1 MGATSIQAVI
11 FDLDGTLVDSLEDIA
26 AALGG
31 ALADA
36 GLARP
41 PIELVRSWIGDG
53 AHSLVRRAVHAADA
67 HADVDAVLAAFR
79 ERYRAQPI
87 VHTRLYDGLSDA
99 LDELAAPGRTFAVL
113 SNKPHDLTNAIAKR
127 LLGAWPFAA
136 VFGQRAGLPLKPDPT
151 AALVTAD
158 EIGVAPVRCAFVGDS
173 AIDVETARAAGM
185 RAIAVAWGFRERAE
199 LVAARPDVI
208 VDHPRQLAAAVA

>member
-36 GLARP
+36 GLAHP

-53 AHSLVRRAVHAADA
+53 AHSLVRRAVHAADS

-79 ERYRAQPI
+79 ERYRAEPI

-113 SNKPHDLTNAIAKR
+113 SNKPHDLTTTIAQR

-158 EIGVAPVRCAFVGDS
+158 EIGVPPARCAFVGDS

-199 LVAARPDVI
+199 LEAAQPDAI